1 MNRLSNVISVTT
13 GVMIIYVVMSQASVV
28 FGAVFL
34 LMLLSQGMLVW
45 MVIRILKDQRTSTKT
60 FETHFYEDVD

>member
-45 MVIRILKDQRTSTKT
+45 MVVRILKDERTSTKT
-60 FETHFYEDVD
+60 FETNFYEDVD